1 MSWEMLPTEIVV
13 YIFKIRNEIRI
24 KASKTI
30 QIAWLKYTLP
40 EVMAIDNAL
49 NIEVDELEEVM
60 VSIPSTHIILK
71 NCLNMVKGKRN
82 LNFWKIIAEKL
93 QLSLFIYN
101 YEDNNNPDNHEYNDS
116 WLTPEQIN
124 YNKTKY
130 QYNKL
135 LEKFKFNLD
144 SECNFE

>member
-30 QIAWLKYTLP
+30 QIAWLKYTLQ

-93 QLSLFIYN
+93 Q
-101 YEDNNNPDNHEYNDS
+101 
-116 WLTPEQIN
+116 
-124 YNKTKY
+124 
-130 QYNKL
+130 
-135 LEKFKFNLD
+135 
-144 SECNFE
+144 